1 MKVEYTLT
9 KTEYDN
15 IEQMFEDIPI
25 RLCDYVECPNCEGDA
40 CENCPLRSISEQWE
54 DGLTKLCWSINER
67 LKAIKPREEKENEN
81 S

>member
-25 RLCDYVECPNCEGDA
+25 RLCDFVECPECEGDE

-67 LKAIKPREEKENEN
+67 LKAIKPREEK
-81 S
+81 